1 MIRKNWLESCG
12 RGALVV
18 LFLFTLALVAIVAP
32 RLSAQTAL
40 GTGIVLKPVSPPGFV
55 VAPSVPLGYSPSS
68 IASGALTS
76 SGHTDV
82 VTADSVAGKITVF
95 TGQGHGTF
103 APGVTYAAGAQ
114 PTSLVIA
121 DGRTEDFCHR
131 FHAVLRCRRRFHR

>member
-82 VTADSVAGKITVF
+82 VTAVRAMKKATAINDTIETLVRCFLSAKMRSLTPIESK
-95 TGQGHGTF
+95 
-103 APGVTYAAGAQ
+103 AKMAA
-114 PTSLVIA
+114 
-121 DGRTEDFCHR
+121 
-131 FHAVLRCRRRFHR
+131 